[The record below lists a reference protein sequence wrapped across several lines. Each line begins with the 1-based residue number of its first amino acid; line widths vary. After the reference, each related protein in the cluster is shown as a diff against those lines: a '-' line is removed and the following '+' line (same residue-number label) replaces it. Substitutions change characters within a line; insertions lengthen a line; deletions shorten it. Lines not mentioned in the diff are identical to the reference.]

1 MDYYLTLE
9 HWNSM
14 VRQMKDAEREYDIPA
29 SATSD
34 LAKDILLV
42 IRSTRFRQG
51 VLFKQKRGEEYEKF
65 RRHLPLGGHKLC
77 GRSKQIFFLYLG
89 VLNSNGVN
97 VFHDFPLT

>member
-14 VRQMKDAEREYDIPA
+14 VRRMKDAEREYDIPA
-29 SATSD
+29 GATSD

-65 RRHLPLGGHKLC
+65 VETLTATYDSGAVKRMLDDDEFWEVCFSL
-77 GRSKQIFFLYLG
+77 RSR
-89 VLNSNGVN
+89 
-97 VFHDFPLT
+97 